1 MSKQEKKLGQD
12 FKENYSS
19 FQVGAKRFDDAM
31 HGIADRVP
39 VFAQMHEFTMEALGI
54 PANVFYT
61 RPEILV
67 PATLEIAERYE
78 FDLSFVDYDV
88 YNIEAEA
95 LGQKVIF
102 FEHDMPDI
110 ERSSPL
116 ITGPDDLDKIRTPNF
131 DTEGRFPIIMEM
143 NSLYSQLTG
152 LPPALQFCAPFS
164 LAANIRGLENLIMDI
179 LRNPEFARSLFDR
192 IVNEVLA
199 PWILYQK
206 EQFPKATSIAG
217 ADAMASVPVVNLKIM
232 RDWVVP
238 YILRLRNICGPE
250 LYVPNWVGERYIKKP
265 EEMLAL
271 KLQVSPGFLEG
282 QDPDVK
288 KLGPRLYR
296 EYADKHKVPL
306 ILGVGA
312 RFLAQASPEEV
323 HKRVMHYI
331 EIGGKNGRFSLYLC
345 NLAANTPPE
354 NVIAAVDAVKNWG

>member
-1 MSKQEKKLGQD
+1 MSKQEKEIGRD
-12 FKENYSS
+12 FKGNYFR

-31 HGIADRVP
+31 LGIADRVP
-39 VFAQMHEFTMEALGI
+39 VFAQMHEFTMKTLGI
-54 PANVFYT
+54 PAGEFYT
-61 RPEILV
+61 TPEILV

-78 FDLSFVDYDV
+78 FDAGFVDYDV

-102 FEHDMPDI
+102 FEHDMPDVD
-110 ERSSPL
+110 RGSPL

-131 DTEGRFPIIMEM
+131 EAEGRFPIIMEM
-143 NSLYSQLTG
+143 NSVYAKLTG

-179 LRNPEFARSLFDR
+179 LRNPEFAWSLFDR

-206 EQFPKATSIAG
+206 EQFPEATSIAG
-217 ADAMASVPVVNLKIM
+217 ADAMASVPVVNVPIL

-238 YILRLRNICGPE
+238 YILRLREICGPE
-250 LYVPNWVGERYIKKP
+250 LYVPNWVGERYLKQP

-271 KLQVSPGFLEG
+271 KLKVSPGFLEG
-282 QDPDVK
+282 QDPDVN
-288 KLGPRLYR
+288 KLGPWLYR
-296 EYADKHKVPL
+296 AYADEHKVPL

-331 EIGGKNGRFSLYLC
+331 DAGAKNGRFSLYLC

-354 NVIAAVDAVKNWG
+354 NVIAAVEAVKNWG